1 MDSEVRRKFVVR
13 YVKAYISVLAVAGA
27 VLMISELSGAGW
39 RPVLAGV
46 PLYVA
51 LLVLVTYAMIRELL
65 LLKKNGSRGR

>member
-1 MDSEVRRKFVVR
+1 MNNEVRRKFVVR
-13 YVKAYISVLAVAGA
+13 YVKAYISVAAVAGA

-51 LLVLVTYAMIRELL
+51 LFSLVTYAMVRELI
-65 LLKKNGSRGR
+65 LLKKKGSRRS